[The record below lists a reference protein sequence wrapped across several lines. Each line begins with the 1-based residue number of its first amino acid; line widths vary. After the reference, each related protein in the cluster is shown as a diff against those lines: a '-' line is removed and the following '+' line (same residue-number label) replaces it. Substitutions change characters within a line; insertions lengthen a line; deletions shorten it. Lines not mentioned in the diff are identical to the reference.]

1 MSTTSSAAGGPTA
14 DAADHPTAAELE
26 AGFGHVLDSP
36 SDGGVVEMIVR
47 RPGVNRREVIEE
59 GRLSFAAGLEGDTW
73 DRRKGYVTE
82 NGSLDPDAQ
91 LTLTNSRF
99 ADLIA
104 GSRDRW
110 PLAGDQIYVDL
121 DLGAENL
128 PPGTRLRLGEAVVE
142 ITALPHTGCR
152 KYAQR
157 FGAEALRFTA
167 QPEGRRHSLR
177 GIHARV
183 VKPGTVRVGDTARK
197 IR

>member
-1 MSTTSSAAGGPTA
+1 MRVTGSAAGA
-14 DAADHPTAAELE
+14 LNVDAAKHRSAPELE

-36 SDGGVVEMIVR
+36 CDGGAVEMIVR

-59 GRLSFAAGLEGDTW
+59 GRLTFEAGLEGDTW

-82 NGSLDPDAQ
+82 DGALDPDAQ

-99 ADLIA
+99 TDLIA

-110 PLAGDQIYVDL
+110 PLAGDQIHVDL
-121 DLGAENL
+121 DLSAENL

-142 ITALPHTGCR
+142 ITALPHTGCS
-152 KYAQR
+152 KYARR

-167 QPEGRRHSLR
+167 QPEGRRRNLR
-177 GIHARV
+177 GVYARV

-197 IR
+197 T

>member
-1 MSTTSSAAGGPTA
+1 MRGTTSAAGGPTA
-14 DAADHPTAAELE
+14 DVADHRNALELE

-36 SDGGVVEMIVR
+36 GDRGTLEMIVR
-47 RPGVNRREVIEE
+47 RPGVNDREVIKE
-59 GRLSFAAGLEGDTW
+59 GRLTFETGLEGDTW

-82 NGSLDPDAQ
+82 DGSPDPDAQ

-99 ADLIA
+99 ANLIA

-110 PLAGDQIYVDL
+110 PLAGDQLYVDL
-121 DLGAENL
+121 DLGAGNL
-128 PPGTRLRLGEAVVE
+128 PPGTKLRLGEAVIE
-142 ITALPHTGCR
+142 ITALPHTGCK

-167 QPEGRRHSLR
+167 QPEGRRRNLR
-177 GIHARV
+177 GIYARV
-183 VKPGTVRVGDTARK
+183 VVPGVVRVGDIARK

>member
-1 MSTTSSAAGGPTA
+1 MRSTSSATGGPTA
-14 DAADHPTAAELE
+14 DAANHRTAAELE
-26 AGFGHVLDSP
+26 SGFGHVLDSP
-36 SDGGVVEMIVR
+36 VDGGTLEMIVR
-47 RPGVNRREVIEE
+47 RPGVNHREAVEE
-59 GRLSFAAGLEGDTW
+59 GQLTFEAGLQGDTW

-82 NGSLDPDAQ
+82 DGSPDPDAQ

-110 PLAGDQIYVDL
+110 PLAGDQLYVDL
-121 DLGAENL
+121 DLGVENL
-128 PPGTRLRLGEAVVE
+128 PPGTRLRLGQAVIE
-142 ITALPHTGCR
+142 ITALPHTGCK

-167 QPEGRRHSLR
+167 EPEGRRRNLR
-177 GIHARV
+177 GIYARV
-183 VKPGTVRVGDTARK
+183 VVPGTVRVGDIARK